1 MMNIQTNTDV
11 SGLRL
16 YRMEPPIVPRSLEE
30 RVSPISMA
38 KPDISLEEPA
48 RIAKQLETSNTSN
61 PTLSDISSLSSYSF
75 SSSSSSCSCSDSEAD
90 SDHNDE
96 NDWSK
101 MTECSRDQK
110 KQENRDESKRGKGS
124 RERDRKRKDYQR

>member
-1 MMNIQTNTDV
+1 
-11 SGLRL
+11 
-16 YRMEPPIVPRSLEE
+16 MEPPIVPRSLEE

-48 RIAKQLETSNTSN
+48 RIAKQLETSNVSN

-75 SSSSSSCSCSDSEAD
+75 SSSSSSSSSCSCSDSEAD

-124 RERDRKRKDYQR
+124 